1 MKFLNLD
8 ISTPVLLISLALAA
22 CLMGDAMLYAVMPSS
37 PETWGLSTSAIALML
52 SVNRFIRIASNPMAA
67 VLFRKFGKQSMLVF
81 ALFLSVY
88 VTMIYGWSTAFF
100 LLITSR
106 ILWGIAFSI
115 LRLGTQITVFEE
127 TEESNRGFQM
137 GASLGIMRMG
147 NVFGAILGSISVQRF
162 GHRATLT
169 GFTIAIITS
178 SVLWFLKIPE
188 RSKQAN
194 VKPLPTQNEEHEE
207 SVLSQFEI
215 IFRDKQVFL
224 FLIAS
229 FLTGLIFPGLMWSTT
244 GFYLLESFGD
254 NITTLGIS
262 ISVISLT
269 GLMLGMQWSLVMP
282 VAPLVGKASD
292 RYGRITVIVC
302 GLLIGIVGLTILSL
316 SSTIILSLLAI
327 FLAFLAGV
335 ILAVVLP
342 TTIGELVGSSKR
354 AAALSVYATCA
365 DLGSGIGPIIGLS
378 FGSLLLL
385 KGIFIFSAFLLGST
399 AIIIVLA
406 FRNVKLFSTN

>member
-1 MKFLNLD
+1 
-8 ISTPVLLISLALAA
+8 
-22 CLMGDAMLYAVMPSS
+22 
-37 PETWGLSTSAIALML
+37 
-52 SVNRFIRIASNPMAA
+52 
-67 VLFRKFGKQSMLVF
+67 MLVF

-169 GFTIAIITS
+169 GFTIVIIAS
-178 SVLWFLKIPE
+178 SVLWFLKIPK
-188 RSKQAN
+188 RSEQAN
-194 VKPLPTQNEEHEE
+194 EEPLTIQNEE

-342 TTIGELVGSSKR
+342 TTIGELVESSKR

-399 AIIIVLA
+399 AIIIILA

>member
-1 MKFLNLD
+1 MNFLNLN

-52 SVNRFIRIASNPMAA
+52 SVNRFIRLASNPMAA
-67 VLFRKFGKQSMLVF
+67 VLFRKFGKQSMLIF

-100 LLITSR
+100 LLITAR
-106 ILWGIAFSI
+106 IFWGIAFSI

-127 TEESNRGFQM
+127 TEELNRGFQM

-147 NVFGAILGSISVQRF
+147 NVFGAILGAISVQRF

-169 GFTIAIITS
+169 GFTITIIAS
-178 SVLWFLKIPE
+178 SVLWFLNIPKS
-188 RSKQAN
+188 SKKDVEEN
-194 VKPLPTQNEEHEE
+194 LPQENED

-215 IFRDKQVFL
+215 IFRDRQVFL

-244 GFYLLESFGD
+244 GFYLLESFGN

-269 GLMLGMQWSLVMP
+269 GVMLGMQWSLVMP

-292 RYGRITVIVC
+292 RYGRVTVIVC
-302 GLLIGIVGLTILSL
+302 GLIIGIVGLTTLSISPTIL
-316 SSTIILSLLAI
+316 LSLLGI

-342 TTIGELVGSSKR
+342 TTIGELVEPSKR

-365 DLGSGIGPIIGLS
+365 DLGSGLGPIIGLS
-378 FGSLLLL
+378 FGSLILL
-385 KGIFIFSAFLLGST
+385 KGIFIFSAFLLMST
-399 AIIIVLA
+399 AIIIILA
-406 FRNVKLFSTN
+406 FRNVKFFSTN

>member
-1 MKFLNLD
+1 
-8 ISTPVLLISLALAA
+8 
-22 CLMGDAMLYAVMPSS
+22 
-37 PETWGLSTSAIALML
+37 
-52 SVNRFIRIASNPMAA
+52 
-67 VLFRKFGKQSMLVF
+67 
-81 ALFLSVY
+81 
-88 VTMIYGWSTAFF
+88 MIYGWSTAFF
-100 LLITSR
+100 LLITTR

-147 NVFGAILGSISVQRF
+147 NVFGATLGSISVQRF

-207 SVLSQFEI
+207 SVF
-215 IFRDKQVFL
+215 
-224 FLIAS
+224 
-229 FLTGLIFPGLMWSTT
+229 FPGLMWSTT

-399 AIIIVLA
+399 AIIIILA

>member
-1 MKFLNLD
+1 
-8 ISTPVLLISLALAA
+8 
-22 CLMGDAMLYAVMPSS
+22 MLYAVMPSS

-169 GFTIAIITS
+169 GFTIAIIAS
-178 SVLWFLKIPE
+178 SVLWFLKIPK

-194 VKPLPTQNEEHEE
+194 EKTLPIQNEE

-342 TTIGELVGSSKR
+342 TTIGELVAPSKR

-365 DLGSGIGPIIGLS
+365 DLGSGIGPIIGLT

-399 AIIIVLA
+399 AIIIILA

>member
-52 SVNRFIRIASNPMAA
+52 SVNRFIRLASNPMAA

-147 NVFGAILGSISVQRF
+147 NVFGAILGSISVHF
-162 GHRATLT
+162 SEPLANLCC
-169 GFTIAIITS
+169 IT
-178 SVLWFLKIPE
+178 P
-188 RSKQAN
+188 RS
-194 VKPLPTQNEEHEE
+194 
-207 SVLSQFEI
+207 
-215 IFRDKQVFL
+215 QV
-224 FLIAS
+224 
-229 FLTGLIFPGLMWSTT
+229 
-244 GFYLLESFGD
+244 
-254 NITTLGIS
+254 
-262 ISVISLT
+262 
-269 GLMLGMQWSLVMP
+269 
-282 VAPLVGKASD
+282 
-292 RYGRITVIVC
+292 RR
-302 GLLIGIVGLTILSL
+302 
-316 SSTIILSLLAI
+316 
-327 FLAFLAGV
+327 
-335 ILAVVLP
+335 
-342 TTIGELVGSSKR
+342 GS
-354 AAALSVYATCA
+354 A
-365 DLGSGIGPIIGLS
+365 
-378 FGSLLLL
+378 
-385 KGIFIFSAFLLGST
+385 LLGT
-399 AIIIVLA
+399 I
-406 FRNVKLFSTN
+406 